1 MIDLISEIR
10 NGFTELRVGQ
20 KRQKGDFSR
29 ARRLLAKELNLKYL
43 KICRLYEFEKWLK
56 LT

>member
-20 KRQKGDFSR
+20 KRFSR
-29 ARRLLAKELNLKYL
+29 ARGLIWNISKYA
-43 KICRLYEFEKWLK
+43 ILYEFEKGLK